1 MRFAVLCISDRC
13 HKGLRKDESGPMISE
28 LTAPLGE
35 TVLYECLPDERELI
49 AKELARICD
58 NNLAD
63 IILTTGGTGLAA
75 RDLTPEATLDIA
87 DRPVP
92 GLAEAMRQK
101 SLEITPM
108 AMLSRAVAVVR
119 AKTLIINLPGSPK
132 AVKENLQTVLP
143 VLKHAFSLLN
153 DKVEDCAK
161 PHV

>member
-13 HKGLRKDESGPMISE
+13 CKGMREDKSGPIISE

-35 TVLYECLPDERELI
+35 TVLYKCLPDERDLI
-49 AKELARICD
+49 AKELAFICD
-58 NNLAD
+58 QNLAD
-63 IILTTGGTGLAA
+63 IILTTGGTGLAP

-87 DRPVP
+87 DRLVP

-132 AVKENLQTVLP
+132 AVKENLQTIIP
-143 VLKHAFSLLN
+143 VLYHASSLLN

-161 PHV
+161 PHA